1 MEESQQEPQER
12 GKGSYVQWSPQ
23 ENKTLINLLL
33 DCVAAGLRDSNG
45 LFSKFTV
52 ERRILPT
59 LNQMH
64 GSTKTFQHY
73 SNRMK
78 ILKTKYLNAAELLR
92 FSSGFGW
99 DSTTKRFTAPDE
111 VWAEYIK
118 AHPNYKKFRDET
130 FEEFDDLKIIFERNL
145 ATGRNAIGLGDTTD
159 ARTTGIAETEKERPN
174 YGEEFPFNAPENYES
189 QSSFFGSP
197 SNDTVEKLPVR
208 KRQRTNFLYKADDP
222 SIQKEGVEEAS
233 TGINALT
240 TITQKLFNL
249 IEERESRQKQEAEQR
264 EAEKKKNNLWEAI
277 KEVSDLED
285 HVRHDTVKM
294 IHQLGMK
301 DVFISMSIDERYGW
315 IKHNVI
321 GF

>member
-1 MEESQQEPQER
+1 M
-12 GKGSYVQWSPQ
+12 
-23 ENKTLINLLL
+23 
-33 DCVAAGLRDSNG
+33 
-45 LFSKFTV
+45 
-52 ERRILPT
+52 
-59 LNQMH
+59 
-64 GSTKTFQHY
+64 
-73 SNRMK
+73 
-78 ILKTKYLNAAELLR
+78 
-92 FSSGFGW
+92 
-99 DSTTKRFTAPDE
+99 
-111 VWAEYIK
+111 
-118 AHPNYKKFRDET
+118 
-130 FEEFDDLKIIFERNL
+130 
-145 ATGRNAIGLGDTTD
+145 
-159 ARTTGIAETEKERPN
+159 
-174 YGEEFPFNAPENYES
+174 
-189 QSSFFGSP
+189 
-197 SNDTVEKLPVR
+197 EKLPVR